1 MSAEKQTVGIGNTY
15 WILFFVLSLSVGD
28 MTILEDIEAK
38 TDFFVASLMPG
49 TVVVCCWYMYLVTY
63 QYQLDICYCALAYTC
78 MTNA

>member
-1 MSAEKQTVGIGNTY
+1 
-15 WILFFVLSLSVGD
+15 

-63 QYQLDICYCALAYTC
+63 QYQSDICYCALAYIV
-78 MTNA
+78 